1 MAMQK
6 WVRLPSS
13 WIDDGGLKDFTWKN
27 GGSDNVS
34 ALMTLIAIAHRADQ
48 QTGIAR
54 LTYEDICDATEI
66 SRAKISRGLSILEE
80 LEIIDRWSQGR
91 STFELVDFNPAEGW
105 CMLPAGTLYS
115 GKVIEAFRH
124 FHLRNKVELNALR
137 LYLLFAARRGR
148 DTNLA
153 NISFEKITEYSGV
166 RQHDIKAA
174 TSLLAAVS
182 LAYIERTPSNASEFG
197 VANAY
202 RLVGL
207 DSTKHMGT
215 RGRRMDTMDYFMR

>member
-1 MAMQK
+1 MALQK
-6 WVRLPSS
+6 WVRLPSG
-13 WIDDGGLKDFTWKN
+13 WIDGRGLRQLNWKD

-34 ALMTLIAIAHRADQ
+34 ALMALIAIAHRADQ
-48 QTGIAR
+48 QTGLAR
-54 LTYEDICDATEI
+54 LTYEDICDATEM
-66 SRAKISRGLSILEE
+66 SRAKLSRGLEILEQLDVIE
-80 LEIIDRWSQGR
+80 RWQRGR
-91 STFELVDFNPAEGW
+91 SSFQLVDFNPAEGW
-105 CMLPAGTLYS
+105 CMLPCGTLYS

-124 FHLRNKVELNALR
+124 FHLRKKVELNALR
-137 LYLLFAARRGR
+137 LYLLFAVRRGR

-166 RQHDIKAA
+166 RAHDIKPA

-182 LAYIERTPSNASEFG
+182 LAYIERTPSDVSEFG

-207 DSTKHMGT
+207 DSTRHMGT
-215 RGRRMDTMDYFMR
+215 RGRRMDAIGFV